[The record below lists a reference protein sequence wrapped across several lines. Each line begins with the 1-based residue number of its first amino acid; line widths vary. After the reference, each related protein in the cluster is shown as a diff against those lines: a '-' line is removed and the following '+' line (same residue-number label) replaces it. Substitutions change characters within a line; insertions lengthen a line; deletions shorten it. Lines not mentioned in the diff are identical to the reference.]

1 MGGIPVL
8 NDSQLTALRRVVG
21 TNQKLNLTVTP
32 QGKSRK
38 LPTYSDDDQP
48 EYDGPFALSY
58 NGETDK
64 IDVKAGFLNR
74 NGEWKTVPDKS
85 VSPETGYI
93 CVVTEL
99 DDNGDWSDPEIEILD
114 EPDEQSYPIGYCEV
128 TGSGDDKGV
137 TFSSF
142 RVPVAFF
149 LISDVCSKDN

>member
-8 NDSQLTALRRVVG
+8 NDNQMNALRRLVG
-21 TNQKLNLTVTP
+21 TNPKLNLTVTP
-32 QGKSRK
+32 QSKSRK
-38 LPTYSDDDQP
+38 LPTYAEDEQP
-48 EYDGPFALSY
+48 EYDGPFAVSY
-58 NGETDK
+58 NAETDK

-74 NGEWKTVPDKS
+74 NGEWKKVTDKS

-99 DDNGDWSDPEIEILD
+99 DDNGNWSEPEIDILE

-137 TFSSF
+137 TTSSY
-142 RVPVAFF
+142 RVPVAII
-149 LISDVCSKDN
+149 LISDVCTKDT